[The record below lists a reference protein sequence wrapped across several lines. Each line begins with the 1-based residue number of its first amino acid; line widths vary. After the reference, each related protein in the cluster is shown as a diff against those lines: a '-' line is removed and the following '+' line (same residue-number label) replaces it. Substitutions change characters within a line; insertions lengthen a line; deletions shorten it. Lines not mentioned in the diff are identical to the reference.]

1 MKRKIWIVI
10 LIITIIIILKLLYNS
25 LTNSILINKYN
36 EGQYLENY
44 AKALT
49 QFNLTQKYVANYNYG
64 NILYQKG
71 EYKKAIEEYKK
82 ALEGIVPKYKECDI
96 RINYTLSM
104 CNTVNVD
111 EKSQDSIKKAIG
123 VYKEAIDVI
132 TENGCANKND
142 NNGHNQKAEQLKKDI
157 QKEINRLEKL
167 QENENKNNQENDEKQ
182 QENKT
187 KEDIQT
193 IEDKIKQIKEDATK
207 EQREVE
213 NEYKNYGKEYKSVEK
228 NW

>member
-10 LIITIIIILKLLYNS
+10 LNIMIVIIVKLLYNS
-25 LTNSILINKYN
+25 ITNTIIITNYS
-36 EGQYLENY
+36 EGKYLESY

-49 QFNLTQKYVANYNYG
+49 QFNVTQKYVANYNYG

-111 EKSQDSIKKAIG
+111 EKSQDSIKQAIG

-142 NNGHNQKAEQLKKDI
+142 NNGHSQKAEQLKKDI
-157 QKEINRLEKL
+157 LKEIERLEKL
-167 QENENKNNQENDEKQ
+167 QKDENKNNKENDEQ
-182 QENKT
+182 QTNKT

-193 IEDKIKQIKEDATK
+193 IEEKIKQIKEDATK

-213 NEYKNYGKEYKSVEK
+213 NEYKNYGKDYKSVEK

>member
-10 LIITIIIILKLLYNS
+10 LNIMIVIIVKLLYNS
-25 LTNSILINKYN
+25 ITNTIIITNYS
-36 EGQYLENY
+36 EGKYLESY

-49 QFNLTQKYVANYNYG
+49 QFNVTQKYVANYNYG

-111 EKSQDSIKKAIG
+111 EKSQDSIKQAIG

-142 NNGHNQKAEQLKKDI
+142 NNGHSQKAEQLKKDI
-157 QKEINRLEKL
+157 LKEIERLEKL
-167 QENENKNNQENDEKQ
+167 QKDENKNNKENDEQ
-182 QENKT
+182 QTNKT

-213 NEYKNYGKEYKSVEK
+213 NEYKNYGKDYKSVEK